1 MGGALL
7 YLLVGV
13 ALFPRW
19 TVDDAYIT
27 YRYAENLARH
37 GEFVFNTG
45 EDPVEGYTGVLLPV
59 AIAGAVS
66 LGIDADTAS
75 KAIGVASLLAS
86 ALLLYAALATA
97 GVRPWLGGVV
107 VAVYAATPCLLTHAL
122 GGLETMLFCALVLAC
137 VWTLMR
143 AVDTRDDG
151 RALSIHLVLALL
163 VCLARPEGAALAA
176 PSLCALAFVNARRG
190 RREFGRFAMLTVA
203 LFVVPAAAYFAWRWW
218 YYGQLMPNT
227 YYAKWHWRVNTDS
240 LRLAISFA
248 AYSLAFPGA
257 AALAVGLTAPSAFL
271 ARVVATRANV
281 RWAFGVSLVF
291 FGLVLAQYARS
302 ALIMNFS
309 HRFYVPFLGLG
320 LLLAGVIAEAAFSAL
335 SNTATGDSSASWR
348 TRCAVAAA
356 CGLLAVQGAVDAR
369 LLGSEIAFARGTM
382 ALLADEHMQV
392 AALLRQRV
400 PANEWVIVVV
410 DSGAIPYFAGCRTV
424 DFGGLNDEFIGRR
437 FYNAHPETRIV
448 DYFYTFHAG
457 AVVVT
462 STRPDRIEGP
472 EPTKVFDDPRF
483 EDYVRVACFGS
494 AAYPNYY
501 QFVYLRSDLAAATG
515 ATNDGPTQSPPI
527 KATTSSNTSPFV
539 ESASGAMCVAAPA
552 QSVNVPPAS
561 TTIGA
566 NAAVSHRFMIGSSMT
581 SARPVATRTWP

>member
-97 GVRPWLGGVV
+97 GVRPRLGGVV
-107 VAVYAATPCLLTHAL
+107 VAVYAATPSLLTHAL

-143 AVDTRDDG
+143 AVDTPDDG

-176 PSLCALAFVNARRG
+176 PSLCTLAFVNARRG
-190 RREFGRFAMLTVA
+190 RREFGRFAMRTVA

-248 AYSLAFPGA
+248 AYSLAIPGA
-257 AALAVGLTAPSAFL
+257 AALAVGLSAPRAFV
-271 ARVVATRANV
+271 ARVVATRTNV
-281 RWAFGVSLVF
+281 RWAFGGSLVF
-291 FGLVLAQYARS
+291 FGVSRVL
-302 ALIMNFS
+302 
-309 HRFYVPFLGLG
+309 
-320 LLLAGVIAEAAFSAL
+320 
-335 SNTATGDSSASWR
+335 
-348 TRCAVAAA
+348 
-356 CGLLAVQGAVDAR
+356 
-369 LLGSEIAFARGTM
+369 
-382 ALLADEHMQV
+382 
-392 AALLRQRV
+392 
-400 PANEWVIVVV
+400 
-410 DSGAIPYFAGCRTV
+410 
-424 DFGGLNDEFIGRR
+424 
-437 FYNAHPETRIV
+437 
-448 DYFYTFHAG
+448 
-457 AVVVT
+457 
-462 STRPDRIEGP
+462 RPG
-472 EPTKVFDDPRF
+472 
-483 EDYVRVACFGS
+483 
-494 AAYPNYY
+494 
-501 QFVYLRSDLAAATG
+501 
-515 ATNDGPTQSPPI
+515 
-527 KATTSSNTSPFV
+527 
-539 ESASGAMCVAAPA
+539 
-552 QSVNVPPAS
+552 
-561 TTIGA
+561 
-566 NAAVSHRFMIGSSMT
+566 
-581 SARPVATRTWP
+581 ARPVRALGAHHELLAPVLRAVSRARADHCGSDRRSGILGALEHSNR